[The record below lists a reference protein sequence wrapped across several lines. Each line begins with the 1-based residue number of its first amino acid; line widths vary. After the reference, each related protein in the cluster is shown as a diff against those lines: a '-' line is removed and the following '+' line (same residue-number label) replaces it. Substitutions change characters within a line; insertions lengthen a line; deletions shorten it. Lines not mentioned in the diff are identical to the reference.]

1 MRNIFI
7 FIILFFLFIFQIF
20 FLNNLPL
27 FKYLNLVL
35 IFIIFFFSALGGS
48 AYGGQA
54 KIKPLAVAILGGLIM
69 DSGSFFPP
77 GFFSLNLIFLCFFY
91 YLLAKRIN
99 LKTLGG
105 FLSFSFLGIVFYQIF
120 LFLSAYL
127 LFFLNFLT
135 IIPLIN
141 RTYLFDFFYFLI
153 VNLVILILF
162 FIFYERSHSKFLEK
176 RKGSDG

>member
-1 MRNIFI
+1 MMRNIFI

-27 FKYLNLVL
+27 FKYLNLFL
-35 IFIIFFFSALGGS
+35 IFIIFFFLQKFSLS
-48 AYGGQA
+48 
-54 KIKPLAVAILGGLIM
+54 LSVAILGGLIM

-77 GFFSLNLIFLCFFY
+77 GFFSFNLIFLCFFY

-99 LKTLGG
+99 LKTLSG
-105 FLSFSFLGIVFYQIF
+105 FLFFSFLGIVFYQIF

-135 IIPLIN
+135 IRPLIN

>member
-1 MRNIFI
+1 
-7 FIILFFLFIFQIF
+7 
-20 FLNNLPL
+20 
-27 FKYLNLVL
+27 
-35 IFIIFFFSALGGS
+35 
-48 AYGGQA
+48 
-54 KIKPLAVAILGGLIM
+54 
-69 DSGSFFPP
+69 
-77 GFFSLNLIFLCFFY
+77 LIFLCFFY

-135 IIPLIN
+135 ISPLIN

-153 VNLVILILF
+153 VNLVATQIPQ
-162 FIFYERSHSKFLEK
+162 IFKYRLH
-176 RKGSDG
+176 R